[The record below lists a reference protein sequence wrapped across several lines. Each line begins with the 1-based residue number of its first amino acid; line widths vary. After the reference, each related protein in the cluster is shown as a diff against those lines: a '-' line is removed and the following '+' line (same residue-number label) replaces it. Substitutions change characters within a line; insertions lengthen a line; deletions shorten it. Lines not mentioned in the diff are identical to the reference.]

1 MFPPALGTRAAP
13 RAARTRPLSPGA
25 IPGTSR
31 SGRRAPL
38 LTSLSLPSPEVFAV
52 GQRADGRAHGGQRR
66 AQETDGRAAARSHPV
81 SGPRAAGDLSS
92 SFPVHLRLRVGFS
105 LGPQF
110 LDRGGRLC
118 PSFAE
123 RGLLSRGFLPRS
135 ARLGLVTACVAAGG
149 SSAGGTCGWPGG
161 LFSAF
166 TACEWLPERR
176 AAGRSAAWSPARRQ
190 HRPRPGLGS
199 GRPRSRGAWTRDA
212 LALARGYVLGK
223 AAVVGQVSQ
232 RPLSTTPGPLGS
244 RSRR

>member
-13 RAARTRPLSPGA
+13 RAARNPSVEPGCHPGDKPQRPQGS
-25 IPGTSR
+25 
-31 SGRRAPL
+31 APHQPP
-38 LTSLSLPSPEVFAV
+38 LPSPEVFAV

-81 SGPRAAGDLSS
+81 SGPHAAGDLSS

-105 LGPQF
+105 LGPQ

-135 ARLGLVTACVAAGG
+135 ARLGLVTACVAVGG
-149 SSAGGTCGWPGG
+149 SSAGGICGWPG
-161 LFSAF
+161 
-166 TACEWLPERR
+166 WLPERR